1 MQWYSTQ
8 EVAVRCN
15 VSLRTAQRWAA
26 RKDLQ
31 EHIRY
36 RNGAYEFNEEVFVI
50 VINNTTRNDNV
61 ASGGASSEKPTTN
74 TTQNDKTI
82 RHDTTGVASK
92 EEWTDIQKAD
102 EIILPK
108 EEYFELVHYIKDSV
122 EYKSRYE
129 ELEKQSE
136 ARVGDLK
143 ENLVVAQNDIRYYRE
158 TMALLQTQVDK
169 LLMSARERNLIDYT
183 TLTKD
188 IPTEKPSDDTTQYD
202 TTYDNV
208 VEDVVQEEDDK
219 LPTTFNEYLQ
229 WTEKHSRKNK
239 G

>member
-15 VSLRTAQRWAA
+15 VSLRTAQRWAG
-26 RKDLQ
+26 RNDLQ

-36 RNGAYEFNEEVFVI
+36 RNGAYEFNEEVFAI
-50 VINNTTRNDNV
+50 VINNTTRNDNGV
-61 ASGGASSEKPTTN
+61 SGGVSTKNPTTN

-82 RHDTTGVASK
+82 RHNTTPVVSDP
-92 EEWTDIQKAD
+92 EWTDIQKAD

-108 EEYFELVHYIKDSV
+108 EEYFELVHFIKDSV

-143 ENLVVAQNDIRYYRE
+143 ENLANAQNDIRYYRE

-188 IPTEKPSDDTTQYD
+188 IPTEKPDDNTTQYD

-208 VEDVVQEEDDK
+208 VEDVVQEEEDE
-219 LPTTFNEYLQ
+219 LPKTFNEYLK
-229 WTEKHSRKNK
+229 WTEKNSRRNK

>member
-8 EVAVRCN
+8 EVAVRCD
-15 VSLRTAQRWAA
+15 VSLRTAQRWAG
-26 RKDLQ
+26 RNDLQ

-36 RNGAYEFNEEVFVI
+36 RNGAYEFNEEVFAI
-50 VINNTTRNDNV
+50 VINNTTRNDIGV
-61 ASGGASSEKPTTN
+61 SGGVSTKNPTTN

-82 RHDTTGVASK
+82 RHNTTPVVSDK
-92 EEWTDIQKAD
+92 PEPEDDD
-102 EIILPK
+102 EDLISVSSVI
-108 EEYFELVHYIKDSV
+108 YHELFQQMAM
-122 EYKSRYE
+122 YKGKYE

-143 ENLVVAQNDIRYYRE
+143 DNLVNAQNDIRYYRE
-158 TMALLQTQVDK
+158 TMSLLQNQVDK

-188 IPTEKPSDDTTQYD
+188 IPTEKPDDNTTQYD

-208 VEDVVQEEDDK
+208 VEDVVQEEEDE
-219 LPTTFNEYLQ
+219 LPKTFNEYLK
-229 WTEKHSRKNK
+229 WTEKNSRRNK